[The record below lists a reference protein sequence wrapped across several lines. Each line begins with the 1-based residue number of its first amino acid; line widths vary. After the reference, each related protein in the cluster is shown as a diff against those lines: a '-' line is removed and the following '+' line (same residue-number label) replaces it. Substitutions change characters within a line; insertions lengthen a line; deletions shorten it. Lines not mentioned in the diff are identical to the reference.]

1 MLKKKYFFILFFI
14 ISCSTIK
21 LTEKSDKQ
29 YNTSNNNKLSI
40 IKCNIF
46 KELEN
51 NKNAKIKFKD
61 KHLNIFVNEDEEWV
75 SDISKKDWMIENNE
89 IKDNI
94 KTNFRKKKKV
104 INFILEKFY
113 TKDKIKIESK
123 DELEINLQTKS
134 LFFNKIY
141 YNFNE
146 EIFFESTLYGKCNFQ
161 IN

>member
-1 MLKKKYFFILFFI
+1 M
-14 ISCSTIK
+14 
-21 LTEKSDKQ
+21 
-29 YNTSNNNKLSI
+29 
-40 IKCNIF
+40 
-46 KELEN
+46 
-51 NKNAKIKFKD
+51 
-61 KHLNIFVNEDEEWV
+61 NEDEEWV

-94 KTNFRKKKKV
+94 KTDFRKKKKV

>member
-21 LTEKSDKQ
+21 LIEESDKQ
-29 YNTSNNNKLSI
+29 YNTANNNKLSF

-61 KHLNIFVNEDEEWV
+61 KYLNIFVNEDEEWV
-75 SDISKKDWMIENNE
+75 NDISKKDWMIENND

-94 KTNFRKKKKV
+94 KTEFRKKEKV

-113 TKDKIKIESK
+113 TKDKNKLESK
-123 DELEINLQTKS
+123 DEIEINMQTKS
-134 LFFNKIY
+134 LFFNKLY
-141 YNFNE
+141 YDFNQ
-146 EIFFESTLYGKCNFQ
+146 EIFFESTLYGKCNF
-161 IN
+161 

>member
-14 ISCSTIK
+14 ISCSTIN

-29 YNTSNNNKLSI
+29 YNTSNNSKLSF

-51 NKNAKIKFKD
+51 NKNAKIKFKG

-75 SDISKKDWMIENNE
+75 NDISKKDWMKKNNE

-94 KTNFRKKKKV
+94 KTDFRKKKKV
-104 INFILEKFY
+104 IYFILEKFY
-113 TKDKIKIESK
+113 TKDKNKLESK
-123 DELEINLQTKS
+123 DELELNLRTKT
-134 LFFNKIY
+134 LFFNKLY
-141 YNFNE
+141 YNFNQ
-146 EIFFESTLYGKCNFQ
+146 EIFFKSTLYGKCKF
-161 IN
+161 

>member
-94 KTNFRKKKKV
+94 KTDFRKKKKV